1 MSVPVIHDWHNPR
14 AFNPDAPD
22 FCPHNLDITRDCTC
36 KRKVNRKPYRVVR
49 VSDPTAANYQRDG
62 RIVVEVHPN
71 GLLVFRERGRRK
83 QYSTTVGKIY
93 SNLIW
98 HEAMT
103 LRRRTGLHQHR

>member
-1 MSVPVIHDWHNPR
+1 MSAPIIHDWHDPR
-14 AFNPDAPD
+14 NELCGQNQHLDA
-22 FCPHNLDITRDCTC
+22 NCTC

-71 GLLVFRERGRRK
+71 GLLVFRERNRRK
-83 QYSTTVGKIY
+83 TYSTTVGKIY
-93 SNLIW
+93 SNLLW

-103 LRRRTGLHQHR
+103 LAKAKKAARRAR